1 MMFRGKFDRA
11 QALQK
16 EQMRGRDLAYDDED
30 IENKLEKHD
39 TLAMILAALLTFLP
53 AALIAL
59 GIICL
64 AGWLFLFR

>member
-11 QALQK
+11 KAFQK
-16 EQMRGRDLAYDDED
+16 EQMRGRDLAYDDENISD
-30 IENKLEKHD
+30 ILEKND
-39 TLAMILAALLTFLP
+39 TLAMIIAGLITFLP
-53 AALIAL
+53 AALIAI

>member
-11 QALQK
+11 HALQK
-16 EQMRGRDLAYDDED
+16 EQMQGRDLAYDDENISD
-30 IENKLEKHD
+30 KLEKND
-39 TLAMILAALLTFLP
+39 TLAMILAGLVTFIP

-64 AGWLFLFR
+64 VGWLFLFR

>member
-30 IENKLEKHD
+30 IESKLEKHD

>member
-1 MMFRGKFDRA
+1 MMYRGKFDRA
-11 QALQK
+11 HAFQK
-16 EQMRGRDLAYDDED
+16 EQMRGRDLAYDDENISD
-30 IENKLEKHD
+30 KLEKND

-64 AGWLFLFR
+64 IGWLFIFR

>member
-11 QALQK
+11 HAFQK
-16 EQMRGRDLAYDDED
+16 EQMQGQDLAYEDENLED
-30 IENKLEKHD
+30 KLEKND
-39 TLAMILAALLTFLP
+39 TLAMIIAGLITFLP
-53 AALIAL
+53 AALIAI

>member
-1 MMFRGKFDRA
+1 MMFRGRFDRA
-11 QALQK
+11 RALQK

-30 IENKLEKHD
+30 IESKLEKHD

-53 AALIAL
+53 ATLIAL